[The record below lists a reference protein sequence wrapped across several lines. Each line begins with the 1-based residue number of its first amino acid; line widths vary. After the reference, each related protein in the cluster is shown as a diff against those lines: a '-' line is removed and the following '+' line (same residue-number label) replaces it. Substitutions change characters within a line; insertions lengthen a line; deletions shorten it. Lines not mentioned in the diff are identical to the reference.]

1 MYTLNDN
8 NYNFDLDTI
17 EIRPINKI
25 SNNFLKVPIKIN
37 IKGKKKPF
45 LFQTP
50 KMFIP
55 FGINKNDNYNN
66 IYLDIS
72 FRDKEYNPDVKKF
85 FLFLKKIRS
94 KIKQLLISEKIIKR
108 TKNNPEFIDSIKKD
122 NYGERLTTKFNNVD
136 GNYSINIYDN
146 KKNKKKIEDIKKGIY
161 TILIIN
167 LSDIWIVLD
176 ENSKPLQYGFTWLV
190 MQMKIYEPLNLKD
203 YCFIESSDDEEI
215 ITEEKKTEIKEED
228 KIKNH
233 KDYKI
238 YFNMLR
244 YRIPLENIK
253 YKMKSNNL
261 NTDIIDL
268 DPDSKIP
275 DNLLVQNISNDISNL
290 IINGKELK
298 KAEILKKKVQNKE
311 KDNVPSL
318 DDILGSIK
326 SLRKTNYDNKY
337 MSGIFYDKDQ
347 YLSNEKIK
355 GLRKEINNLENSTK
369 EKKTPMFNPMQ
380 ELFSEINN
388 LENSTKENKILIAN
402 PMQSLFSEINSLRK
416 D

>member
-1 MYTLNDN
+1 MYILNDN

-25 SNNFLKVPIKIN
+25 SNNFLRIPIKIN

-108 TKNNPEFIDSIKKD
+108 TKNNNPEFIDSIKKD

-146 KKNKKKIEDIKKGIY
+146 KKNQKKIEDIKKGIY

-167 LSDIWIVLD
+167 LSDIWITLD
-176 ENSKPLQYGFTWLV
+176 DNSKPLQYGFTWLV

-215 ITEEKKTEIKEED
+215 ITEEVKNEIKEED

-238 YFNMLR
+238 YFNMLK

-253 YKMKSNNL
+253 YKMQLNNL
-261 NTDIIDL
+261 KPDIIDL
-268 DPDSKIP
+268 DPDGKIP
-275 DNLLVQNISNDISNL
+275 DNLLIKNISNDISNS

-298 KAEILKKKVQNKE
+298 KAEIVKKKMKNKE
-311 KDNVPSL
+311 KDNVPTL

-326 SLRKTNYDNKY
+326 SLKKTNYDNKY

-355 GLRKEINNLENSTK
+355 GLRKEINNLENNTK
-369 EKKTPMFNPMQ
+369 EKKISMSNPMKT
-380 ELFSEINN
+380 LFSEINN
-388 LENSTKENKILIAN
+388 L
-402 PMQSLFSEINSLRK
+402 RK